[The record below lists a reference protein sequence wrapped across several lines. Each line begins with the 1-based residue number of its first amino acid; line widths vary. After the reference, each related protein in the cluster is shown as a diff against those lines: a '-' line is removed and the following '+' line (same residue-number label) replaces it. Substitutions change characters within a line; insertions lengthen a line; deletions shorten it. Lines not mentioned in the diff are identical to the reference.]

1 MFRFRRRHTEDSQD
15 TPTAGTGPL
24 LEVDGLSVVYE
35 RAGIRTTALD
45 DVSLT
50 VEDGEFVCVV
60 GASGCGKTTLL
71 RTIDGLIPPTSGE
84 VRVTGRTAH
93 PRQGD
98 MAVVFQQD
106 SLYPWRTVLANV
118 RFGLDVRHRRSAAS
132 DARSRECLDLV
143 GLSGSADRYPHELS
157 GGMRQRVNLARAFAV
172 DPALLLM
179 DEPFA
184 ALDAQTREVMQTEL
198 LDIWMKQRKTVMFI
212 THQLDE
218 AVLLADRVIVMAA
231 HPGRVR
237 EEIPIDIPRP
247 RNLETKRGE
256 KFVQYVD
263 HIWKLIEDEVRSSLK
278 DGHR

>member
-15 TPTAGTGPL
+15 APTAATGPL

-35 RAGIRTTALD
+35 RAGTRTTALD
-45 DVSLT
+45 NVSLT

-71 RTIDGLIPPTSGE
+71 RTIDGLIAPTSGE

-118 RFGLDVRHRRSAAS
+118 RFGLDICHRRSAAS
-132 DARSRECLDLV
+132 DARSRECLELV
-143 GLSGSADRYPHELS
+143 GLSGAEDRYPHELS

-218 AVLLADRVIVMAA
+218 AVLLADRVIVMSA

-263 HIWKLIEDEVRSSLK
+263 HIWKLIEDEVRNSLK
-278 DGHR
+278 DDR

>member
-1 MFRFRRRHTEDSQD
+1 MFRFRRRPAEDA
-15 TPTAGTGPL
+15 PPAGTGPL

-35 RAGIRTTALD
+35 RAGKRTTALD
-45 DVSLT
+45 NVSLT

-71 RTIDGLIPPTSGE
+71 RTIDGLIQPTSGE

-132 DARSRECLDLV
+132 DARSRECLELV
-143 GLSGSADRYPHELS
+143 GLSGSEDRYPHELS

-237 EEIPIDIPRP
+237 EEIRIDIPRP
-247 RNLETKRGE
+247 RTLETKRGE

-263 HIWKLIEDEVRSSLK
+263 HIWKLIEDEVRSSLR
-278 DGHR
+278 DR